1 MMKQLGKSHTRP
13 CISRN
18 KTRTIAT
25 ETQDNLQSI
34 EALIQ
39 IVTLLTPTP
48 RPVVGPP
55 TYNVFLET
63 MAMGLKHYKD
73 TICLHVVDHC
83 TRLSTL
89 AVILNKQP
97 GTIIK
102 YIFKSWISTFILP
115 TKFLTHSVG
124 EAHLQ
129 ACVRA

>member
-1 MMKQLGKSHTRP
+1 MKQLGKSHTRP
-13 CISRN
+13 CIPGK
-18 KTRTIAT
+18 KTRIIAT
-25 ETQDNLQSI
+25 EKQDNFQST

-48 RPVVGPP
+48 RPVIGPP
-55 TYNVFLET
+55 IYNIFLET
-63 MAMGLKHYKD
+63 VAMGLKHYKD
-73 TICLHVVDHC
+73 TIRLHVVDHC

-89 AVILNKQP
+89 AINLNKQP